1 MSRVMQSSV
10 FLKRT
15 ATVLGIAVLGGALL
29 ACAPRLDSRGN
40 KPDPDRLAEIVPG
53 EGSREEVSEI
63 LGSPSSVAVFDQETW
78 FYISQRTETLA
89 FLEPELKEREIII
102 LRFDDKGILA
112 AVETRSAEDGKDVLP
127 VDRKTPTAGNEINF
141 FEQIFGN
148 LGRFNK

>member
-1 MSRVMQSSV
+1 M
-10 FLKRT
+10 T
-15 ATVLGIAVLGGALL
+15 
-29 ACAPRLDSRGN
+29 
-40 KPDPDRLAEIVPG
+40 
-53 EGSREEVSEI
+53 
-63 LGSPSSVAVFDQETW
+63 
-78 FYISQRTETLA
+78 SQRIQPVNPPYDESVQKDFDIIMPTGVPPLNIFRTMANNPRVLHRMIVGG
-89 FLEPELKEREIII
+89 LLDKGSISIQEREIII

>member
-1 MSRVMQSSV
+1 
-10 FLKRT
+10 
-15 ATVLGIAVLGGALL
+15 
-29 ACAPRLDSRGN
+29 
-40 KPDPDRLAEIVPG
+40 
-53 EGSREEVSEI
+53 
-63 LGSPSSVAVFDQETW
+63 